1 MLSYMATKWLN
12 QCKTS
17 VNRVWLQIYRAPLF
31 SLAGNQSKKKIQID
45 AIGLWL
51 ITQLKEMWSITVLKQ

>member
-12 QCKTS
+12 KCKTS
-17 VNRVWLQIYRAPLF
+17 VNRVWLQIYRVPLF
-31 SLAGNQSKKKIQID
+31 SLAGNQSKKKKIQID

-51 ITQLKEMWSITVLKQ
+51 ITQLKKCGLLLF